1 MMKRRKKKKKTKN
14 PWIMSEKEAER
25 RIRQGQSR
33 TNVVNRYNHCGL
45 QFKFSLT
52 AYDEALQ
59 SKYIHS

>member
-1 MMKRRKKKKKTKN
+1 
-14 PWIMSEKEAER
+14 MSEKEAER